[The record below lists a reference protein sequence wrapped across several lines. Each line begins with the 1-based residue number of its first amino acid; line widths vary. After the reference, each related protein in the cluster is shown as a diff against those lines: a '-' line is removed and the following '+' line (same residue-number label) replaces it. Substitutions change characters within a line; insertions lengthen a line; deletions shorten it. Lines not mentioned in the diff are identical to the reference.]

1 MTIKTVIYHE
11 GHDWLTT
18 EVAEYGR
25 NVLDVASEVNADFPV
40 EYAAS
45 RYVCPMTG
53 ELKTPVYEKGNKK
66 GHPKNL
72 YVLRVD
78 GVNPLDLGEVEDS
91 TDLGLHSGR
100 YPQRVG
106 YKHVFETMETMF
118 PSSCTDITVFG
129 KGERIAITQQIGDP
143 IEVMEGDDIL
153 PVIIT
158 GSSLNGQA
166 KTTINAVGER
176 VRCLNMLDLSKGLIE
191 VKSTKNHDDLL
202 TLRSA
207 LVEAS
212 KVNSDNLVTFARQ
225 LSSSTLSDT
234 AFYRM
239 LNTLLPEAEEDAA
252 TKTKNAI
259 EAKRHAILNA
269 WSQETNGDWGNGWLA
284 YNAFQG
290 AEQHRINQGF
300 KSTTAA
306 KQKGFEKVLDRNT
319 PIADAAEQY
328 LREQLLVGA

>member
-1 MTIKTVIYHE
+1 MTIETVIYHE
-11 GHDWLTT
+11 GHDWLTK
-18 EVAEYGR
+18 EVAEHGR

-40 EYAAS
+40 EYVAS
-45 RYVCPMTG
+45 QYTCPITG
-53 ELKTPVYEKGNKK
+53 ELKTPEYLKGNKR
-66 GHPKNL
+66 GDALNL
-72 YVLRVD
+72 YVLRTD
-78 GVNPLDLGEVEDS
+78 GVPSVN
-91 TDLGLHSGR
+91 LGLHSGR
-100 YPQRVG
+100 YPQRNG

-129 KGERIAITQQIGDP
+129 KGERIAITQQIGDS
-143 IEVMEGDDIL
+143 IVFMEGDDIL

-158 GSSLNGQA
+158 SSYLNGQA

-176 VRCLNMLDLSKGLIE
+176 VSCLIMLDLSKGLIQ

-207 LVEAS
+207 LFEAS
-212 KVNSDNLVTFARQ
+212 KVNSDSLVTFARQ
-225 LSSSTLSDT
+225 LSSSSLSDT

-239 LNTLLPEAEEDAA
+239 LNAVLPEAEEDAA
-252 TKTKNAI
+252 TKTKNAVD
-259 EAKRHAILNA
+259 AKRAAILNA

-306 KQKGFEKVLDRNT
+306 KQKGFEKVLDRST

>member
-1 MTIKTVIYHE
+1 MTIEMINYHE
-11 GHDWLTT
+11 GHDWLTK
-18 EVAEYGR
+18 EVDEHGR
-25 NVLDVASEVNADFPV
+25 NVLDVASEVHADFPV
-40 EYAAS
+40 EYVAS
-45 RYVCPMTG
+45 QYTCPMTG
-53 ELKTPVYEKGNKK
+53 ELKTPEYLKGNKR
-66 GHPKNL
+66 GDALNL
-72 YVLRVD
+72 YVLRTD
-78 GVNPLDLGEVEDS
+78 GVPSVN
-91 TDLGLHSGR
+91 LGLHSGR
-100 YPQRVG
+100 YPQRDG

-129 KGERIAITQQIGDP
+129 QGERIAITQQIGDP

-158 GSSLNGQA
+158 SSSLNGQA

-176 VRCLNMLDLSKGLIE
+176 VSCLNMLDLSKGLIQ

-207 LVEAS
+207 LLEAS
-212 KVNSDNLVTFARQ
+212 KVNSDSLVTFARQ

-239 LNTLLPEAEEDAA
+239 LNAVLPEAEEDAA
-252 TKTKNAI
+252 TKTKNAVD
-259 EAKRHAILNA
+259 AKRAAILNA

-306 KQKGFEKVLDRNT
+306 KQKGLIKSLDGKT

-328 LREQLLVGA
+328 LREQMLVGV

>member
-1 MTIKTVIYHE
+1 MTIETVNYHE
-11 GHDWLTT
+11 GHDWLTK
-18 EVAEYGR
+18 EVAEHGR

-40 EYAAS
+40 EYVAS
-45 RYVCPMTG
+45 QYTCPITG
-53 ELKTPVYEKGNKK
+53 ELKTPEYLKGNKR
-66 GHPKNL
+66 GDALNL
-72 YVLRVD
+72 YVLRTD
-78 GVNPLDLGEVEDS
+78 GVPSVN
-91 TDLGLHSGR
+91 LGLHSGR
-100 YPQRVG
+100 YPQRNG

-158 GSSLNGQA
+158 SSSLNGQA

-176 VRCLNMLDLSKGLIE
+176 TSCLNMLDLSKGLIQ

-207 LVEAS
+207 LLEAS
-212 KVNSDNLVTFARQ
+212 KVNSDSLVTFARQ
-225 LSSSTLSDT
+225 LSSSSLSDT

-306 KQKGFEKVLDRNT
+306 KQKGFEKVLDRST

>member
-1 MTIKTVIYHE
+1 MTIEMINYHE
-11 GHDWLTT
+11 GHDWLTK
-18 EVAEYGR
+18 EVDEHGR
-25 NVLDVASEVNADFPV
+25 NVLDVASEVHADFPV
-40 EYAAS
+40 EYVAS
-45 RYVCPMTG
+45 QYTCPMTG
-53 ELKTPVYEKGNKK
+53 ELKTPEYLKGNKR
-66 GHPKNL
+66 GDALNL
-72 YVLRVD
+72 YVLRTD
-78 GVNPLDLGEVEDS
+78 GVPSVN
-91 TDLGLHSGR
+91 LGLHSGR
-100 YPQRVG
+100 YPQRDG

-129 KGERIAITQQIGDP
+129 QGERIAITQQIGDP

-158 GSSLNGQA
+158 SSSLNGQA

-176 VRCLNMLDLSKGLIE
+176 VSCLNMLDLSKGLIQ

-207 LVEAS
+207 LLEAS
-212 KVNSDNLVTFARQ
+212 KVNSDSLVTFARQ

-239 LNTLLPEAEEDAA
+239 LNAVLPEAEEDAA
-252 TKTKNAI
+252 TKTKNAVD
-259 EAKRHAILNA
+259 AKRAAILNA

-306 KQKGFEKVLDRNT
+306 KQNGFEKVLDRKT

>member
-1 MTIKTVIYHE
+1 MTIETVIYHE
-11 GHDWLTT
+11 GHDWLTK
-18 EVAEYGR
+18 EVVEHGR

-40 EYAAS
+40 EYVAS
-45 RYVCPMTG
+45 QYTCPITG
-53 ELKTPVYEKGNKK
+53 ELKTPEYLKGNKR
-66 GHPKNL
+66 GDALNL
-72 YVLRVD
+72 YVLRTD
-78 GVNPLDLGEVEDS
+78 GVPSVN
-91 TDLGLHSGR
+91 LGLHSGR
-100 YPQRVG
+100 YPQRNG

-158 GSSLNGQA
+158 SSSLNGQA

-207 LVEAS
+207 LLEAS
-212 KVNSDNLVTFARQ
+212 KVNSDSLVTFARQ

-239 LNTLLPEAEEDAA
+239 LNAVLPEAEEDAA
-252 TKTKNAI
+252 TKTKNAVD
-259 EAKRHAILNA
+259 AKRAAILNA

-306 KQKGFEKVLDRNT
+306 KQKGFEKVLDRST

>member
-1 MTIKTVIYHE
+1 MTIEMINYHE
-11 GHDWLTT
+11 GHDWLTK
-18 EVAEYGR
+18 EVDEHGR
-25 NVLDVASEVNADFPV
+25 NVLDVASEVHADFPV
-40 EYAAS
+40 EYVAS
-45 RYVCPMTG
+45 QYTCPMTG
-53 ELKTPVYEKGNKK
+53 ELKTPEYLKGNKR
-66 GHPKNL
+66 GDALNL
-72 YVLRVD
+72 YVLRTD
-78 GVNPLDLGEVEDS
+78 GVPSVN
-91 TDLGLHSGR
+91 LGLHSGR
-100 YPQRVG
+100 YPQRDG

-129 KGERIAITQQIGDP
+129 QGERIAITQQIGDP

-158 GSSLNGQA
+158 SSSLNGQA

-176 VRCLNMLDLSKGLIE
+176 VSCLNMLDLSKGLIQ

-207 LVEAS
+207 LLEAS
-212 KVNSDNLVTFARQ
+212 KVNSDSLVTFARQ

-239 LNTLLPEAEEDAA
+239 LNAVLPEAEEDAA

-259 EAKRHAILNA
+259 EAKRAAILNA

-306 KQKGFEKVLDRNT
+306 KQNGFEKVLDRKT

>member
-1 MTIKTVIYHE
+1 MKIETISYHQ
-11 GHDWLTT
+11 GHDWLTK
-18 EVAEYGR
+18 EVDEHGR

-40 EYAAS
+40 EYVAS
-45 RYVCPMTG
+45 QYTCPITG
-53 ELKTPVYEKGNKK
+53 ELQTPEYPKGNKR
-66 GHPKNL
+66 GDALNL
-72 YVLRVD
+72 YVLRTD
-78 GVNPLDLGEVEDS
+78 GVPSVN
-91 TDLGLHSGR
+91 LGLHSGR
-100 YPQRVG
+100 YPQRDG

-118 PSSCTDITVFG
+118 PASCTDITVFG
-129 KGERIAITQQIGDP
+129 RGERIAITQQIGDP
-143 IEVMEGDDIL
+143 IEVMDGDDIL

-158 GSSLNGQA
+158 SSSLNGQA
-166 KTTINAVGER
+166 KTTINAVGHR
-176 VRCLNMLDLSKGLIE
+176 VSCLNMLDLSKGLIQ

-207 LVEAS
+207 LLEAS
-212 KVNSDNLVTFARQ
+212 KVNSDSLVTFARQ
-225 LSSSTLSDT
+225 LSSSSLSDT

-239 LNTLLPEAEEDAA
+239 LNAVLPEAEEDAA
-252 TKTKNAI
+252 TKTKNAVD
-259 EAKRHAILNA
+259 AKRAAILNA

-306 KQKGFEKVLDRNT
+306 KQKGFEKVLDRKT

-328 LREQLLVGA
+328 LRELLLVGV

>member
-1 MTIKTVIYHE
+1 MTIEMINYHE
-11 GHDWLTT
+11 GHDWLTK
-18 EVAEYGR
+18 EVDEHGR
-25 NVLDVASEVNADFPV
+25 NVLDVASEVHADFPV
-40 EYAAS
+40 EYVAS
-45 RYVCPMTG
+45 QYTCPMTG
-53 ELKTPVYEKGNKK
+53 ELKTPEYLKGNKR
-66 GHPKNL
+66 GDALNL
-72 YVLRVD
+72 YVLRTD
-78 GVNPLDLGEVEDS
+78 GVPSVN
-91 TDLGLHSGR
+91 LGLHSGR
-100 YPQRVG
+100 YPQRDG

-129 KGERIAITQQIGDP
+129 QGERIAITQQIGDP

-158 GSSLNGQA
+158 SSSLNGQA

-176 VRCLNMLDLSKGLIE
+176 TRCLNMLDLSKGLIQ

-207 LVEAS
+207 LLEAS
-212 KVNSDNLVTFARQ
+212 KVNSDSLVTFARQ

-239 LNTLLPEAEEDAA
+239 LNAVLPEAEEDAA
-252 TKTKNAI
+252 TKTKNAVD
-259 EAKRHAILNA
+259 AKRAAILNA

-306 KQKGFEKVLDRNT
+306 KQNGFEKVLDRKT

-328 LREQLLVGA
+328 LREQLLVGV

>member
-1 MTIKTVIYHE
+1 MTIEMINYHE
-11 GHDWLTT
+11 GHDWLTK
-18 EVAEYGR
+18 EVAEHGR

-45 RYVCPMTG
+45 QYTCPMTG
-53 ELKTPVYEKGNKK
+53 ELKTPEYLKGNKR
-66 GHPKNL
+66 GDALNL
-72 YVLRVD
+72 YVLRTD
-78 GVNPLDLGEVEDS
+78 GVPSVN
-91 TDLGLHSGR
+91 LGLHSGR
-100 YPQRVG
+100 YPQRDG

-158 GSSLNGQA
+158 SSSLNGQA

-176 VRCLNMLDLSKGLIE
+176 VSCLNMLDLSKGLIQ

-212 KVNSDNLVTFARQ
+212 KVNSDSLVTFARQ

-306 KQKGFEKVLDRNT
+306 KQKGFEKVLDRST

-328 LREQLLVGA
+328 LREQLLVGV

>member
-1 MTIKTVIYHE
+1 
-11 GHDWLTT
+11 
-18 EVAEYGR
+18 
-25 NVLDVASEVNADFPV
+25 
-40 EYAAS
+40 
-45 RYVCPMTG
+45 
-53 ELKTPVYEKGNKK
+53 
-66 GHPKNL
+66 
-72 YVLRVD
+72 
-78 GVNPLDLGEVEDS
+78 
-91 TDLGLHSGR
+91 
-100 YPQRVG
+100 
-106 YKHVFETMETMF
+106 METMF

-129 KGERIAITQQIGDP
+129 QGERIAITQQIGDP

-158 GSSLNGQA
+158 SSSLNGQA

-176 VRCLNMLDLSKGLIE
+176 VSCLNMLDLSKGMIQ

-207 LVEAS
+207 LLEAS
-212 KVNSDNLVTFARQ
+212 KVNSDSLVTFARQ
-225 LSSSTLSDT
+225 LSSSSLSDT

-239 LNTLLPEAEEDAA
+239 LNAVLPEAEEDAA
-252 TKTKNAI
+252 TKTKNAVD
-259 EAKRHAILNA
+259 AKRAAILNA

-306 KQKGFEKVLDRNT
+306 KQKGLIKSLDGKT

-328 LREQLLVGA
+328 LREQMLVGV

>member
-1 MTIKTVIYHE
+1 MTIETVIYHE
-11 GHDWLTT
+11 GHDWLTK
-18 EVAEYGR
+18 EVAEHGR

-40 EYAAS
+40 EYVAS
-45 RYVCPMTG
+45 QYTCPITG
-53 ELKTPVYEKGNKK
+53 ELKTPEYLKGNKR
-66 GHPKNL
+66 GDALNL
-72 YVLRVD
+72 YVLRTD
-78 GVNPLDLGEVEDS
+78 GVPSVN
-91 TDLGLHSGR
+91 LGLHSGR
-100 YPQRVG
+100 YPQRNG

-158 GSSLNGQA
+158 SSSLNGQA

-176 VRCLNMLDLSKGLIE
+176 VSCLNMLDLSKGLIQ

-207 LVEAS
+207 LLEAS
-212 KVNSDNLVTFARQ
+212 KVNSDSLVTFARQ

-306 KQKGFEKVLDRNT
+306 KQKGFEKVLDRST

>member
-1 MTIKTVIYHE
+1 MTIEMINYHE
-11 GHDWLTT
+11 GHDWLTK
-18 EVAEYGR
+18 EVDEHGR
-25 NVLDVASEVNADFPV
+25 NVLDVASEVHADFPV
-40 EYAAS
+40 EYVAS
-45 RYVCPMTG
+45 QYTCPMTG
-53 ELKTPVYEKGNKK
+53 ELKTPEYLKGNKR
-66 GHPKNL
+66 GDALNL
-72 YVLRVD
+72 YVLRTD
-78 GVNPLDLGEVEDS
+78 GVPSVN
-91 TDLGLHSGR
+91 LGLHSGR
-100 YPQRVG
+100 YPQRDG

-129 KGERIAITQQIGDP
+129 QGERIAITQQIGDP

-158 GSSLNGQA
+158 SSSLNGQA

-176 VRCLNMLDLSKGLIE
+176 VSCLNMLDLSKGLIQ

-207 LVEAS
+207 LLEAS
-212 KVNSDNLVTFARQ
+212 KVNSDSLVTFARQ

-239 LNTLLPEAEEDAA
+239 LNAVLPEAEEDAA
-252 TKTKNAI
+252 TKTKNAVD
-259 EAKRHAILNA
+259 AKRAAILNA

-306 KQKGFEKVLDRNT
+306 KQNGFEKVLDRKT

-328 LREQLLVGA
+328 LREQLLVGV

>member
-1 MTIKTVIYHE
+1 MTIETVNYHE
-11 GHDWLTT
+11 GHDWLTK
-18 EVAEYGR
+18 EVAEHGR
-25 NVLDVASEVNADFPV
+25 NVVDVASEVHADFPV
-40 EYAAS
+40 EYVAS
-45 RYVCPMTG
+45 QYTCPITG
-53 ELKTPVYEKGNKK
+53 ELKTPEYLKGNKR
-66 GHPKNL
+66 GDALNL
-72 YVLRVD
+72 YVLRTD
-78 GVNPLDLGEVEDS
+78 GVPSV
-91 TDLGLHSGR
+91 DLGLHSGR
-100 YPQRVG
+100 YPQRDG

-118 PSSCTDITVFG
+118 PNSCTDITVFG

-158 GSSLNGQA
+158 SSSLNGQA

-176 VRCLNMLDLSKGLIE
+176 VSCLNMLDLSKGLIQ

-207 LVEAS
+207 LLEAS
-212 KVNSDNLVTFARQ
+212 KVNSDSLVTFARQ

-306 KQKGFEKVLDRNT
+306 KQKGFEKVLDRST

>member
-1 MTIKTVIYHE
+1 MTIETVIYHE
-11 GHDWLTT
+11 GHDWLTK
-18 EVAEYGR
+18 EVAEHGR

-40 EYAAS
+40 EYVAS
-45 RYVCPMTG
+45 QYTCPITG
-53 ELKTPVYEKGNKK
+53 ELKTPEYLKGNKR
-66 GHPKNL
+66 GDALNL
-72 YVLRVD
+72 YVLRTD
-78 GVNPLDLGEVEDS
+78 GVPSVN
-91 TDLGLHSGR
+91 LGLHSGR
-100 YPQRVG
+100 YPQRNG

-158 GSSLNGQA
+158 SSSLNGQA

-212 KVNSDNLVTFARQ
+212 KVNSDSLVTFARQ
-225 LSSSTLSDT
+225 LSSSSLSDT

-306 KQKGFEKVLDRNT
+306 KQKGFEKVLDRST

>member
-1 MTIKTVIYHE
+1 MTIETVIYHE
-11 GHDWLTT
+11 GHDWLTK
-18 EVAEYGR
+18 EVAEHGR

-40 EYAAS
+40 EYVAS
-45 RYVCPMTG
+45 QYTCPMTG
-53 ELKTPVYEKGNKK
+53 ELKTPEYLKGNKR
-66 GHPKNL
+66 GDALNL
-72 YVLRVD
+72 YVLRTD
-78 GVNPLDLGEVEDS
+78 GVPSVN
-91 TDLGLHSGR
+91 LGLHSGR
-100 YPQRVG
+100 YPQRNG

-158 GSSLNGQA
+158 SSSLNGQA

-176 VRCLNMLDLSKGLIE
+176 VRCLNMLDLSKGLIQ

-207 LVEAS
+207 LLEAS
-212 KVNSDNLVTFARQ
+212 KVNSDSLVTFARQ

-306 KQKGFEKVLDRNT
+306 KQKGFEKVLDRST

>member
-1 MTIKTVIYHE
+1 MTIEMINYHE
-11 GHDWLTT
+11 GHDWLTK
-18 EVAEYGR
+18 EVDEHGR
-25 NVLDVASEVNADFPV
+25 NVLDVASEVHADFPV
-40 EYAAS
+40 EYVAS
-45 RYVCPMTG
+45 QYTCPMTG
-53 ELKTPVYEKGNKK
+53 ELKTPEYLKGNKR
-66 GHPKNL
+66 GDALNL
-72 YVLRVD
+72 YVLRTD
-78 GVNPLDLGEVEDS
+78 GVPSVN
-91 TDLGLHSGR
+91 LGLHSGR
-100 YPQRVG
+100 YPQRDG

-129 KGERIAITQQIGDP
+129 QGERIAITQQIGDP

-158 GSSLNGQA
+158 SSSLNGQA

-176 VRCLNMLDLSKGLIE
+176 VSCLNMLDLSKGLIQ

-207 LVEAS
+207 LLEAS
-212 KVNSDNLVTFARQ
+212 KVNSDSLVTFARQ
-225 LSSSTLSDT
+225 LSSSSLSDT

-239 LNTLLPEAEEDAA
+239 LNAVLPEAEEDAA
-252 TKTKNAI
+252 TKTKNAVD
-259 EAKRHAILNA
+259 AKRAAILNA

-306 KQKGFEKVLDRNT
+306 KQKGLIKSLDGKT

-328 LREQLLVGA
+328 LREQMLVGV

>member
-1 MTIKTVIYHE
+1 MTIETVIYHE
-11 GHDWLTT
+11 GHDWLTK
-18 EVAEYGR
+18 EVAEHGR

-40 EYAAS
+40 EYVAS
-45 RYVCPMTG
+45 QYTCPMTG
-53 ELKTPVYEKGNKK
+53 ELKTPEYLKGNKR
-66 GHPKNL
+66 GDALNL
-72 YVLRVD
+72 YVLRTD
-78 GVNPLDLGEVEDS
+78 GVPSVN
-91 TDLGLHSGR
+91 LGLHSGR
-100 YPQRVG
+100 YPQRNG

-143 IEVMEGDDIL
+143 IEVMEGDNIL

-158 GSSLNGQA
+158 SSSLNGQA

-176 VRCLNMLDLSKGLIE
+176 TICLNMLDLSKGLIQ

-207 LVEAS
+207 LLEAS
-212 KVNSDNLVTFARQ
+212 KVNSDSLVTFARQ

-306 KQKGFEKVLDRNT
+306 KQKGFEKVLDRST

>member
-1 MTIKTVIYHE
+1 MTIETVNYHE
-11 GHDWLTT
+11 GHDWLTK
-18 EVAEYGR
+18 EVAEHGR

-40 EYAAS
+40 EYVAS
-45 RYVCPMTG
+45 QYTCPMTG
-53 ELKTPVYEKGNKK
+53 ELKTPEYLKGNKR
-66 GHPKNL
+66 GDALNL
-72 YVLRVD
+72 YVLRTD
-78 GVNPLDLGEVEDS
+78 GVPSVN
-91 TDLGLHSGR
+91 LGLHSGR
-100 YPQRVG
+100 YPQRNG

-158 GSSLNGQA
+158 SSSLNGQA

-176 VRCLNMLDLSKGLIE
+176 VSCLNMLDLSKGLIQ

-207 LVEAS
+207 LLEAS
-212 KVNSDNLVTFARQ
+212 KVNSDSLVTFARQ

-306 KQKGFEKVLDRNT
+306 KQKGFEKVLDRST

>member
-1 MTIKTVIYHE
+1 
-11 GHDWLTT
+11 
-18 EVAEYGR
+18 
-25 NVLDVASEVNADFPV
+25 
-40 EYAAS
+40 
-45 RYVCPMTG
+45 
-53 ELKTPVYEKGNKK
+53 
-66 GHPKNL
+66 
-72 YVLRVD
+72 
-78 GVNPLDLGEVEDS
+78 
-91 TDLGLHSGR
+91 
-100 YPQRVG
+100 
-106 YKHVFETMETMF
+106 
-118 PSSCTDITVFG
+118 
-129 KGERIAITQQIGDP
+129 
-143 IEVMEGDDIL
+143 MEGDDIL

>member
-1 MTIKTVIYHE
+1 MTIETVIYHE
-11 GHDWLTT
+11 GHDWLTK
-18 EVAEYGR
+18 EVAEHGR

-40 EYAAS
+40 EYVAS
-45 RYVCPMTG
+45 QYTCPMTG
-53 ELKTPVYEKGNKK
+53 ELKTPEYLK
-66 GHPKNL
+66 GHKRGDALNL
-72 YVLRVD
+72 YVLRTD
-78 GVNPLDLGEVEDS
+78 GVPSVN
-91 TDLGLHSGR
+91 LGLHSGR
-100 YPQRVG
+100 YPQRNG

-158 GSSLNGQA
+158 SSSLNGQA

-176 VRCLNMLDLSKGLIE
+176 TSCLNMLDLSKGLIQ

-207 LVEAS
+207 LLEAS
-212 KVNSDNLVTFARQ
+212 KVNSDSLVTFARQ
-225 LSSSTLSDT
+225 LSSSSLSDT

-239 LNTLLPEAEEDAA
+239 LNAVLPEAEEDAA
-252 TKTKNAI
+252 TKTKNAVD
-259 EAKRHAILNA
+259 AKRAAILNA

>member
-1 MTIKTVIYHE
+1 MTIEMINYHE
-11 GHDWLTT
+11 GHDWLTK
-18 EVAEYGR
+18 EVDEHGR
-25 NVLDVASEVNADFPV
+25 NVLDVASEVHADFPV
-40 EYAAS
+40 EYVAS
-45 RYVCPMTG
+45 QYTCPMTG
-53 ELKTPVYEKGNKK
+53 ELKTPEYLKGNKR
-66 GHPKNL
+66 GDALNL
-72 YVLRVD
+72 YVLRTD
-78 GVNPLDLGEVEDS
+78 GVPSVN
-91 TDLGLHSGR
+91 LGLHSGR
-100 YPQRVG
+100 YPQRDG

-129 KGERIAITQQIGDP
+129 QGERIAITQQIGDP

-158 GSSLNGQA
+158 SSSLNGQA

-176 VRCLNMLDLSKGLIE
+176 VSCLNMLDLSKGLIQ

-207 LVEAS
+207 LLEAS
-212 KVNSDNLVTFARQ
+212 KVNSDSLVTFARQ

-239 LNTLLPEAEEDAA
+239 LNAVLPEAEEDSA
-252 TKTKNAI
+252 TKTKNAV
-259 EAKRHAILNA
+259 EAKRAAILNA

-306 KQKGFEKVLDRNT
+306 KQNGFEKVLDRKT

-328 LREQLLVGA
+328 LREQLLVGV

>member
-1 MTIKTVIYHE
+1 MTIETVIYHE
-11 GHDWLTT
+11 GHDWLTK
-18 EVAEYGR
+18 EVAEHGR

-40 EYAAS
+40 EYVAS
-45 RYVCPMTG
+45 QYTCPMTG
-53 ELKTPVYEKGNKK
+53 ELKTPEFLKGNKR
-66 GHPKNL
+66 GDALNL
-72 YVLRVD
+72 YVLRTD
-78 GVNPLDLGEVEDS
+78 GVPSVN
-91 TDLGLHSGR
+91 LGLHSGR
-100 YPQRVG
+100 YPQRNG

-143 IEVMEGDDIL
+143 IEVMEGDNIL

-158 GSSLNGQA
+158 SSSLNGQA

-176 VRCLNMLDLSKGLIE
+176 TICLNMLDLSKGLIQ

-207 LVEAS
+207 LLEAS
-212 KVNSDNLVTFARQ
+212 KVNSDSLVTFARQ
-225 LSSSTLSDT
+225 LSSSSLSDT

-252 TKTKNAI
+252 TKTKNAVD
-259 EAKRHAILNA
+259 AKRAAILNA

-306 KQKGFEKVLDRNT
+306 KQKGFEKVLDRST

>member
-1 MTIKTVIYHE
+1 MTIETVIYHE
-11 GHDWLTT
+11 GHDWLTK
-18 EVAEYGR
+18 EVAEHGR

-40 EYAAS
+40 EYVAS
-45 RYVCPMTG
+45 QYTCPITG
-53 ELKTPVYEKGNKK
+53 ELKTPEYLKGNKR
-66 GHPKNL
+66 GDALNL
-72 YVLRVD
+72 YVLRTD
-78 GVNPLDLGEVEDS
+78 GVPSVN
-91 TDLGLHSGR
+91 LGLHSGR
-100 YPQRVG
+100 YPQRNG

-158 GSSLNGQA
+158 SSSLNGQA

-176 VRCLNMLDLSKGLIE
+176 VRCLNMLDLSKGLIQ

-207 LVEAS
+207 LLEAS
-212 KVNSDNLVTFARQ
+212 KVNSDSLVTFARQ
-225 LSSSTLSDT
+225 LSSSSLSDT

-239 LNTLLPEAEEDAA
+239 LNAVLPEAEEDAA
-252 TKTKNAI
+252 TKTKNAVD
-259 EAKRHAILNA
+259 AKRAAILNA

-306 KQKGFEKVLDRNT
+306 KQKGFEKVLDRST

>member
-1 MTIKTVIYHE
+1 MTIEMINYHE
-11 GHDWLTT
+11 GHDWLTK
-18 EVAEYGR
+18 EVAEHGR
-25 NVLDVASEVNADFPV
+25 NVVDVASEVHADFPV
-40 EYAAS
+40 EYVAS
-45 RYVCPMTG
+45 QYTCPITG
-53 ELKTPVYEKGNKK
+53 ELKTPEYLKGNKR
-66 GHPKNL
+66 GDALNL
-72 YVLRVD
+72 YVLRTD
-78 GVNPLDLGEVEDS
+78 GVPSV
-91 TDLGLHSGR
+91 DLGLHSGR
-100 YPQRVG
+100 YPQRDG

-143 IEVMEGDDIL
+143 IEVMEGDNIL

-158 GSSLNGQA
+158 SSSLNGQA

-176 VRCLNMLDLSKGLIE
+176 TRCLNMLDLSKGLIQ

-207 LVEAS
+207 LLEAS
-212 KVNSDNLVTFARQ
+212 KVNSDSLVTFARQ
-225 LSSSTLSDT
+225 LSSSSLSDT

-239 LNTLLPEAEEDAA
+239 LNAVLPEAEEDAA

-259 EAKRHAILNA
+259 DAKRYAILNA

-300 KSTTAA
+300 KSTTVA
-306 KQKGFEKVLDRNT
+306 KQNGFEKVLDRKT

-328 LREQLLVGA
+328 LREQMLLGV

>member
-1 MTIKTVIYHE
+1 MTIEMINYHE
-11 GHDWLTT
+11 GHDWLTK
-18 EVAEYGR
+18 EVDEHGR
-25 NVLDVASEVNADFPV
+25 NVLDVASEVHADFPV
-40 EYAAS
+40 EYVAS
-45 RYVCPMTG
+45 QYTCPMTG
-53 ELKTPVYEKGNKK
+53 ELKTPEYLKGNKR
-66 GHPKNL
+66 GDALNL
-72 YVLRVD
+72 YVLRTD
-78 GVNPLDLGEVEDS
+78 GVPSVN
-91 TDLGLHSGR
+91 LGLHSGR
-100 YPQRVG
+100 YPQRDG

-129 KGERIAITQQIGDP
+129 QGERIAITQQIGDP

-158 GSSLNGQA
+158 SSSLNGQA

-176 VRCLNMLDLSKGLIE
+176 VSCLNMLDLSKGLIQ

-207 LVEAS
+207 LLEAS
-212 KVNSDNLVTFARQ
+212 KVNSDSLVTFARQ

-239 LNTLLPEAEEDAA
+239 LNAVLPEAEEDSA

-259 EAKRHAILNA
+259 EAKRAAILNA

-306 KQKGFEKVLDRNT
+306 KQNGFEKVLDRKT

>member
-1 MTIKTVIYHE
+1 MTIEMINYHE
-11 GHDWLTT
+11 GHDWLTK
-18 EVAEYGR
+18 EVDEHGR
-25 NVLDVASEVNADFPV
+25 NVLDVASEVHADFPV
-40 EYAAS
+40 EYVAS
-45 RYVCPMTG
+45 QYTCPMTG
-53 ELKTPVYEKGNKK
+53 ELKTPEYLKGNKR
-66 GHPKNL
+66 GDALNL
-72 YVLRVD
+72 YVLRTD
-78 GVNPLDLGEVEDS
+78 GVPSVN
-91 TDLGLHSGR
+91 LGLHSGR
-100 YPQRVG
+100 YPQRDG

-129 KGERIAITQQIGDP
+129 QGERIAITQQIGDP

-158 GSSLNGQA
+158 SSSLNGQA

-176 VRCLNMLDLSKGLIE
+176 VSCLNMLDLSKGLIQ

-207 LVEAS
+207 LLEAS
-212 KVNSDNLVTFARQ
+212 KVNSDSLVTFARQ

-239 LNTLLPEAEEDAA
+239 LNAVLPEAEEDSA

-259 EAKRHAILNA
+259 EAKRAAILNA

-306 KQKGFEKVLDRNT
+306 KQNGFEKVLDRKT

-328 LREQLLVGA
+328 LREQLLVGV